1 MKDYNLFNIYLD
13 KDSKSKYNRHFF
25 KLKINYKYFILRIV

>member
-13 KDSKSKYNRHFF
+13 KDLKSKIIDISLNWES
-25 KLKINYKYFILRIV
+25 ITNILFWE

>member
-25 KLKINYKYFILRIV
+25 KLRSITNILFWE